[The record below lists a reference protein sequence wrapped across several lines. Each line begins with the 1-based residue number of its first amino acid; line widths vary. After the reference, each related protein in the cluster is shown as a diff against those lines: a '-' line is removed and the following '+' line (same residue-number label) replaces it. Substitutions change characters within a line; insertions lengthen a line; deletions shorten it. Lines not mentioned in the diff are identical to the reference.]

1 MSEKIGT
8 IVVMVC
14 IGVALSELIFY
25 LVRFL

>member
-8 IVVMVC
+8 IVVVVC
-14 IGVALSELIFY
+14 IAVALSEFIFY